1 MSEVGVSEGSI
12 SIINNTIDELGNIVY
27 ENKEI
32 ASAINQCLYG
42 TNNIEA
48 VSGDDTKKE
57 VGWFN
62 TITMK
67 LKNILTMNREVNK
80 LLDRIKQDMK

>member
-1 MSEVGVSEGSI
+1 MSEVGVSEGNM
-12 SIINNTIDELGNIVY
+12 SIINNTIDELGNLVY
-27 ENKEI
+27 ENREL
-32 ASAINQCLYG
+32 ALAINVCLYG
-42 TNNIEA
+42 TDNMEG
-48 VSGDDTKKE
+48 VSEEIKKE